1 MSRIA
6 NDPVTIPSG
15 VEVQIDTNEILVK
28 GTKTSLSMSIHNG
41 IEIKKEDNTLS
52 FSSKSSSKSDDAMA
66 GTTRALVSNMV
77 FGVTQGFERKL
88 QLVGVGY
95 RAQLQNKK
103 LSLSLGFSHPV
114 DFSLPEGVTAE
125 VPSQTDITLK
135 SADKQL
141 LGLVAAKIRAFRPP
155 EPYKG
160 KGVRYA
166 DEHVRRKEAKKK

>member
-41 IEIKKEDNTLS
+41 IEIKKEDNILS

-77 FGVTQGFERKL
+77 FGVTQGFEKKL

-103 LSLSLGFSHPV
+103 TKFIFRVFSPC
-114 DFSLPEGVTAE
+114 
-125 VPSQTDITLK
+125 
-135 SADKQL
+135 
-141 LGLVAAKIRAFRPP
+141 
-155 EPYKG
+155 
-160 KGVRYA
+160 
-166 DEHVRRKEAKKK
+166 

>member
-28 GTKTSLSMSIHNG
+28 GSKNSLSMSINNG
-41 IEIKKEDNTLS
+41 VEIKKEDNILS
-52 FSSKSSSKSDDAMA
+52 FSPKSSSKSDDAMA
-66 GTTRALVSNMV
+66 GTTRALVNNMV
-77 FGVTQGFERKL
+77 FGVTQGFEKKL

-114 DFSLPEGVTAE
+114 DFILPEGVTAE
-125 VPSQTDITLK
+125 VPSQTDVTLK